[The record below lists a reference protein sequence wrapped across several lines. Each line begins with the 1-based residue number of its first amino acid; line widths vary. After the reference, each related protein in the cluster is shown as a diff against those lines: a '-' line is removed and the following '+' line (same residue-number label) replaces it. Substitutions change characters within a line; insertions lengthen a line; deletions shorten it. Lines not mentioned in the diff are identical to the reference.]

1 MSKSDSVN
9 DDPSRD
15 AYVEITDNQGVVPL
29 THYHNND
36 IKSSYRSTKALTLI
50 SGFTFLVISAL
61 LITRT
66 IQNEGQASSFRTG
79 NVKLT
84 LVQS

>member
-9 DDPSRD
+9 DNPSRD

-29 THYHNND
+29 VHNNG
-36 IKSSYRSTKALTLI
+36 IKSSYTLTKTSTLI
-50 SGFTFLVISAL
+50 SGFIFLVISAL

-79 NVKLT
+79 NVKL
-84 LVQS
+84 